1 MLTATQIE
9 VAQANLR
16 AWEDSGLLPAEITAL
31 DALAAYSRVE
41 ALLVTTKPVPTRDCV
56 TAADWYD
63 RGRAEAY
70 DELRRALEG

>member
-31 DALAAYSRVE
+31 DALAAYKRVV
-41 ALLVTTKPVPTRDCV
+41 ALLD
-56 TAADWYD
+56 DWHN
-63 RGRAEAY
+63 RAPAMEGT